1 MHQEPSVRRRYRIF
15 DVASLGMV
23 CACVSGLYAAAF
35 TEMLAPGQTAGVSGV
50 VPAMTEGT
58 VPSAPIARMLG
69 LVPDPARLH
78 IERVALPVTGPQT
91 LTPSQRLDA
100 RAADR
105 LYGRL
110 SYGLDLVRSEGA
122 AVPRVYLNNLPRD
135 LKEVRDADQRKDLF
149 LRILLPVVLKV
160 NEEILLD
167 RERLTTIIQRSKAGH
182 PLSETDQR
190 WLDVKAREYGLK
202 RADLRQLDRRM
213 DVIPASLVLAQA
225 AEESGWGTSQV
236 ARHHNSLFGHS
247 AGEGD
252 PAAIK
257 AVNRGD
263 GSMVRLKSFPTI
275 GDAVRAYVINLNT
288 HQAYN
293 DFRAVRAQMRKK
305 GQAPDGLT
313 LAGTLLAY
321 SERGQA
327 YVETLTGLIR
337 SNDLDILDR
346 ARLSDKPLEVASL
359 PQAEEI
365 VTR

>member
-1 MHQEPSVRRRYRIF
+1 MHQEPSFRRRYRIF

-35 TEMLAPGQTAGVSGV
+35 TEMLAPSQTAGVSGV
-50 VPAMTEGT
+50 VPAMAETS

-69 LVPDPARLH
+69 LIPDPARQH
-78 IERVALPVTGPQT
+78 IERVALPVTGPQA

-100 RAADR
+100 RATDR
-105 LYGRL
+105 LYDRL

-122 AVPRVYLNNLPRD
+122 AVPRVYLNSLPRD
-135 LKEVRDADQRKDLF
+135 LKQVGDADQRKDLF
-149 LRILLPVVLKV
+149 LRTLLPVVLKV
-160 NEEILLD
+160 NEEIQLD
-167 RERLTTIIQRSKAGH
+167 RDRLSGIIQRSKAGH
-182 PLSETDQR
+182 RLPDTDQR

-202 RADLRQLDRRM
+202 RADLRQLERRM
-213 DVIPASLVLAQA
+213 DVVPASLVLAQA

-247 AGEGD
+247 ALDGD

-257 AVNRGD
+257 AYNRGD
-263 GSMVRLKSFPTI
+263 GTMIRLKSFPTI
-275 GDAVRAYVINLNT
+275 GDAVRAYVTNLNT

-293 DFRAVRAQMRKK
+293 DFRAVRAQLRKK
-305 GQAPDGLT
+305 GQDPDGLT
-313 LAGTLLAY
+313 LAGTLLSY

-337 SNDLDILDR
+337 SNDLATLDR
-346 ARLSDKPLEVASL
+346 AQLSDKPIEVASL
-359 PQAEEI
+359 PQTQTTA
-365 VTR
+365 TP